1 MNSGVPNLN
10 RLGLSR
16 DKGRTMSFRTR
27 TKLASTIALVTATL
41 FLSGCED
48 EEMADAANDAAAVQ
62 AISVFSTRV
71 VREELVTPVT
81 GTGTIAAQKR
91 TDLGPLVDGIIEEV
105 FVRVGDRVSEGDPI
119 FRTRD
124 IELRLRVQELQSQHR
139 LAEAESLNA
148 RRDFDRIKE
157 LHAKGVSSVG
167 QLENVETQYEI
178 AAARVGVARARLD
191 AARQALTDA
200 TVTAPFDGVITSQ
213 DIYEGKFMSTRGGGG
228 SMGGPSGVVQIM
240 KIDIVGAIINVP
252 ETHMG
257 EIGLG
262 TRARVYVDGIDGIYD
277 SEIHIFNDRVDVATR
292 SAEVRV
298 GLANPDYRIK
308 PGMFTR
314 AEFFP
319 PARDVLTLDRKS
331 LLGIEGNN
339 YVFVADAVGRA
350 KRMPVRVKQIDTARV
365 EVLEGLM
372 EGAEVLSGPMVGSLV
387 EGMPVRIENIDENIS
402 PAAALTPSSSTAAG
416 R

>member
-1 MNSGVPNLN
+1 
-10 RLGLSR
+10 
-16 DKGRTMSFRTR
+16 MSFRTR
-27 TKLASTIALVTATL
+27 TKLASTTVVVAATL

-48 EEMADAANDAAAVQ
+48 EEMTNAANDAPAQ

-71 VREELVTPVT
+71 TREELVTPVT

-148 RRDFDRIKE
+148 RRAFDRIKE

-200 TVTAPFDGVITSQ
+200 TVKAPFDGVITSQ
-213 DIYEGKFMSTRGGGG
+213 DIYEGKFMSTRGGG
-228 SMGGPSGVVQIM
+228 SMMGGSSGVVQIM

-252 ETHMG
+252 EVHMG

-262 TRARVYVDGIDGIYD
+262 TKARVYIDGIDGIYD

-319 PARDVLTLDRKS
+319 PARDVLTLDRKA

-339 YVFVADAVGRA
+339 YVFVADSMGRA
-350 KRMPVRVKQIDTARV
+350 KRVDVRVKQINTTRV

-372 EGAEVLSGPMVGSLV
+372 EGAEVLSGPMVGSLI
-387 EGMPVRIENIDENIS
+387 EGMPVHIENIDENGRPTS
-402 PAAALTPSSSTAAG
+402 ALTPAASAVAG